1 MGEVI
6 PNGDPRDRTPELHAA
21 PDALEAR
28 EGFDGPCRIDAGSLR
43 RGDRGDRVLQVV
55 LALKVQLQGP
65 NEPASIEDFKT
76 PRPDHA
82 CTPANITHAK
92 PFHCAPAAARQDAV
106 DHRVGAVDYQFS
118 GSRYRSDEMVK
129 LGFNRRK
136 VVKDV
141 GMVELYV
148 VQNRESWPVMDH
160 FGTLVEEGRIV
171 FIGFDHEIGSCSQPG
186 GYAEVD
192 RNATNEEPRN

>member
-1 MGEVI
+1 MKLQAQRSHWCALIEYFK
-6 PNGDPRDRTPELHAA
+6 RA
-21 PDALEAR
+21 P
-28 EGFDGPCRIDAGSLR
+28 
-43 RGDRGDRVLQVV
+43 
-55 LALKVQLQGP
+55 
-65 NEPASIEDFKT
+65 
-76 PRPDHA
+76 PDHA
-82 CTPANITHAK
+82 GIPAINHAK

-106 DHRVGAVDYQFS
+106 DHWVGAVDYQFS

-141 GMVELYV
+141 GMIELYV

-160 FGTLVEEGRIV
+160 LGTLVEEGRIV

-192 RNATNEEPRN
+192 RNSTNEEPRN